1 MLIKLV
7 IISQNGTRSIPR
19 TNIENNDSSFT
30 PPEKLTFDNIPLQR
44 NPQKFYSSD
53 SERERERAYP
63 QTYSRFCASKRTPIP
78 VKLVIIP
85 KRGIRFPERASRK
98 QP

>member
-53 SERERERAYP
+53 SERERERE
-63 QTYSRFCASKRTPIP
+63 FILKRIHGFA
-78 VKLVIIP
+78 
-85 KRGIRFPERASRK
+85 RANERQYRLN
-98 QP
+98 